1 MSYPRLFLLAFT
13 PLPENA
19 GRDPAEVQRGR
30 LEEERDHHPFPGDT
44 ERDSGPNRGTQQPQ
58 HQAVPGEQRSGRET
72 QGAHFTIRP
81 ARGGIDPATHPEHTR
96 TQPHKLWKWIPKPQ
110 STCKPTWDILNCT
123 NVKSHTSGPLTCE
136 LFAHFTKVAVSF
148 QFYAA
153 KEMETAFCV
162 KKKQQLLNSPDC
174 LPEPGEGVQTQRPE
188 RKAAGDQTHAG
199 KHDDEGGRGQAQAG
213 KRARTFCVSDLS
225 SAIRQAF

>member
-1 MSYPRLFLLAFT
+1 MSYTRLFLLAFT

-96 TQPHKLWKWIPKPQ
+96 TQPHKL
-110 STCKPTWDILNCT
+110 
-123 NVKSHTSGPLTCE
+123 
-136 LFAHFTKVAVSF
+136 
-148 QFYAA
+148 
-153 KEMETAFCV
+153 
-162 KKKQQLLNSPDC
+162 
-174 LPEPGEGVQTQRPE
+174 
-188 RKAAGDQTHAG
+188 
-199 KHDDEGGRGQAQAG
+199 
-213 KRARTFCVSDLS
+213 
-225 SAIRQAF
+225 